1 MSYTTSSV
9 GQIQFNQTVGIPLN
23 YAGNSFGALKYNL
36 NSMLGWMLGAPSN
49 VEVYTYSDLFYAD
62 PTNGDSASA
71 RDYADIAKPSV
82 VLFTYDDTTYA
93 DQTLVKILGAIM
105 MGGDD
110 VLGAASLTPTAY
122 STLYGASDGLFGR
135 SWLPWNVMGLS
146 DGTNYNVKTYYDGGV
161 LNVNPLRREVL
172 WIKLF
177 TFLKISGL
185 SLGSYALIKYGM
197 KKYKKD

>member
-1 MSYTTSSV
+1 MSYNTNSV
-9 GQIQFNQTVGIPLN
+9 GQIQFNQTVGIPQN
-23 YAGNSFGALKYNL
+23 YAGNSFGALRYNL
-36 NSMLGWMLGAPSN
+36 NSMLGWIFGAPSN
-49 VEVYTYSDLFYAD
+49 VNVYTYSDLFYGD
-62 PTNGDSASA
+62 PTNTDSGMI
-71 RDYADIAKPSV
+71 YYDIANPSTV
-82 VLFTYDDTTYA
+82 VFTAYDTTYS
-93 DQTLVKILGAIM
+93 DQTLVKIISAIM
-105 MGGDD
+105 SGGDD
-110 VLGAASLTPTAY
+110 VLSAASLTPIAY
-122 STLYGASDGLFGR
+122 SAKYGASDGLFNM

-185 SLGSYALIKYGM
+185 TLGSYALVKYGL

>member
-1 MSYTTSSV
+1 MSYTTTSV

-36 NSMLGWMLGAPSN
+36 GSMTGWMLGAPSN
-49 VEVYTYSDLFYAD
+49 VEVYTYSDLVYSD
-62 PTNGDSASA
+62 PTNTDSPSGI
-71 RDYADIAKPSV
+71 YYSDIANPSV
-82 VLFTYDDTTYA
+82 AVFTAYDTLYS
-93 DQTLVKILGAIM
+93 DQTMVKIATAIM
-105 MGGDD
+105 GGGDD
-110 VLGAASLTPTAY
+110 VLGAVSLTPTAY
-122 STLYGASDGLFGR
+122 SALYGASDGLFGR

-197 KKYKKD
+197 KKYKND